1 MKIKDRDI
9 KILLLLI
16 VVAIV
21 VLPYFFFI
29 KPTNEKIDSLTS
41 EITKLSERQAYLQAL
56 DQNRDYYLKSIEV
69 LNSARDK
76 LIANYPGG
84 IRQENTIVFLRNL
97 ELTNPLS
104 MLVIGFGDISEIPVS
119 DAYVD
124 EKGEEHEALT
134 ALAQTNTINFQGTYE
149 DMKTMLA
156 FFNNYEERMVVSAIS
171 MDKNKEGLL
180 EGTFVVNQYAVL
192 GTGKELAP
200 AKIPAVEHGVVDVF
214 GNFIEGEEEQPAN
227 TEDNSSN
234 SEEEEEEED

>member
-1 MKIKDRDI
+1 M
-9 KILLLLI
+9 
-16 VVAIV
+16 
-21 VLPYFFFI
+21 
-29 KPTNEKIDSLTS
+29 
-41 EITKLSERQAYLQAL
+41 QAL

-69 LNSARDK
+69 LNTSRDK

-84 IRQENTIVFLRNL
+84 IKQENTIVFLRNL

-104 MLVIGFGDISEIPVS
+104 MLVISFGDVASIPVA

-124 EKGEEHEALT
+124 QDGVEHEALT
-134 ALAQTNTINFQGTYE
+134 ALAQTNTINFMCTYE
-149 DMKTMLA
+149 EMKTMLA

-171 MDKNKEGLL
+171 MDKNEAGLL

-200 AKIPAVEHGVVDVF
+200 AKIPTVEHGVVDVF

-227 TEDNSSN
+227 AEDVESN
-234 SEEEEEEED
+234 SDEEEEED

>member
-1 MKIKDRDI
+1 MKIKDRDV

-21 VLPYFFFI
+21 VLPYVFFI
-29 KPTNEKIDSLTS
+29 KPTNEKIEGLKS
-41 EITKLSERQAYLQAL
+41 EIQTLSERQAYLQAL

-69 LNSARDK
+69 LNSSRDK

-84 IRQENTIVFLRNL
+84 IKQENTIVFLRNL

-104 MLVIGFGDISEIPVS
+104 MLVISFGDVAEIPVS

-134 ALAQTNTINFQGTYE
+134 ALAQTNTINFTSTYE
-149 DMKTMLA
+149 EMKTMLSY
-156 FFNNYEERMVVSAIS
+156 FNNYEERMVVSAIS
-171 MDKNKEGLL
+171 MQKNEAGLM
-180 EGTFVVNQYAVL
+180 EGTFIVNQYAVL

-200 AKIPAVEHGVVDVF
+200 AKIPTVEHGVVDVF
-214 GNFIEGEEEQPAN
+214 GDFIEGEEEEPQAPVEESN
-227 TEDNSSN
+227 ED
-234 SEEEEEEED
+234 EEEED

>member
-9 KILLLLI
+9 KLLLLLV

-21 VLPYFFFI
+21 VLPYVFFI

-41 EITKLSERQAYLQAL
+41 EIATLSERQAYLQAL

-69 LNSARDK
+69 LNTSRDK

-84 IRQENTIVFLRNL
+84 IKQENTIVFLRNL

-104 MLVIGFGDISEIPVS
+104 MLVISFGDVASIPVA

-124 EKGEEHEALT
+124 QDGVEHEALT
-134 ALAQTNTINFQGTYE
+134 ALAQTNTINFMCTYE
-149 DMKTMLA
+149 EMKTMLA

-171 MDKNKEGLL
+171 MDKNEAGLL

-200 AKIPAVEHGVVDVF
+200 AKIPTVEHGVVDVF

-227 TEDNSSN
+227 AEDVESN
-234 SEEEEEEED
+234 SDEEEEED

>member
-1 MKIKDRDI
+1 M
-9 KILLLLI
+9 LV

-21 VLPYFFFI
+21 VLTYCFFI

-41 EITKLSERQAYLQAL
+41 EIATLSERQAYLQAL

-69 LNSARDK
+69 LNTSRDK

-84 IRQENTIVFLRNL
+84 IKQENTIVFLRNL

-104 MLVIGFGDISEIPVS
+104 MLVISFGDVASIPVA

-124 EKGEEHEALT
+124 QDGVEHEALT
-134 ALAQTNTINFQGTYE
+134 ALAQTNTINFMCTYE
-149 DMKTMLA
+149 EMKTMLA

-171 MDKNKEGLL
+171 MDKNEAGLL

-200 AKIPAVEHGVVDVF
+200 AKIPTVEHGVVDVF

-227 TEDNSSN
+227 AEDVESN
-234 SEEEEEEED
+234 SDEEEEED

>member
-1 MKIKDRDI
+1 MKIKDRDV
-9 KILLLLI
+9 KILLLLL

-21 VLPYFFFI
+21 VLPYVFFI
-29 KPTNEKIDSLTS
+29 KPTNEKIDSLTA
-41 EITKLSERQAYLQAL
+41 EIQTLSERQAYLQVL

-76 LIANYPGG
+76 LIENYPGG
-84 IRQENTIVFLRNL
+84 IKQENTIVFLRNL

-104 MLVIGFGDISEIPVS
+104 MLVISFGDVGSIPVA

-124 EKGEEHEALT
+124 QNGEEHEALT
-134 ALAQTNTINFQGTYE
+134 ALAQTNTINFVGTYE

-171 MDKNKEGLL
+171 MDKNQAGLL

-214 GNFIEGEEEQPAN
+214 GNFIEGEEEPQAQ
-227 TEDNSSN
+227 TEESN
-234 SEEEEEEED
+234 EDEEEEEEED